1 MFYAVSYANYTAAEL
16 LFAKGAKI
24 QSSRG
29 PCSTLNIL
37 WSEMRPSEAI
47 TESDID
53 NTFSVLVAY
62 GVDLRTVSGKN
73 WERYAPALF

>member
-1 MFYAVSYANYTAAEL
+1 
-16 LFAKGAKI
+16 
-24 QSSRG
+24 
-29 PCSTLNIL
+29 
-37 WSEMRPSEAI
+37 MRPSEAI